1 MRVVGYVRV
10 STEEQAESG
19 AGLKAQRDAIRAEA
33 ARRGWELVRIYSDA
47 ASGKSM
53 TGRPGLQEA
62 LGLLDKAKADTL
74 IAAKLDRL
82 SRSIVDF
89 GTLMERARK
98 RGWALVALDLGVDT
112 TTPSG
117 ELVANV
123 MVSVAQWERRAIGQR
138 TKDALAIK
146 KAEGVRLG
154 RPTTLRVEVPR
165 RLYRLRSR
173 GLTYQAMADLLNA
186 EGVPTAQ
193 GGAKWYA
200 ATVRKV
206 LVTYSAGRPQ
216 REAASKRA
224 AS

>member
-1 MRVVGYVRV
+1 MRVIGYVRV
-10 STEEQAESG
+10 STAEQAESG
-19 AGLKAQRDAIRAEA
+19 AGLRSQRDAIRAEA
-33 ARRGWELVRIYSDA
+33 TRRGWELAHIYADA

-53 TGRPGLQEA
+53 TGRQGLQEA
-62 LGLLDKAKADTL
+62 LGVLDKGKADAL
-74 IAAKLDRL
+74 ITAKLDRL

-138 TKDALAIK
+138 TKDALAVK

-154 RPTTLRVEVPR
+154 RPTVLPVAIPR
-165 RLYRLRSR
+165 RLSRLRSR
-173 GLTYQAMADLLNA
+173 GLTYQAIADLLNA
-186 EGVPTAQ
+186 EGMPTAQ
-193 GGAKWYA
+193 GGAKWYP

-206 LVTYSAGRPQ
+206 LASYSASRPGGGASQ
-216 REAASKRA
+216 RIAS
-224 AS
+224 